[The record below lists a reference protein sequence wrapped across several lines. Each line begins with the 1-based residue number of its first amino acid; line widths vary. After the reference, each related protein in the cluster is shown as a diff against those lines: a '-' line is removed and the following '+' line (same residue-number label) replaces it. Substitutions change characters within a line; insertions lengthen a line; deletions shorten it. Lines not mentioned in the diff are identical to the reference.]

1 MIQNAKFSRML
12 DNDGENH
19 EESIFTVG
27 GFEMRAK
34 FSLSVCLS
42 NVCECLR
49 GPVCGKAKKR

>member
-1 MIQNAKFSRML
+1 MIQNAKFSCML

-27 GFEMRAK
+27 RFEMRAK
-34 FSLSVCLS
+34 FSVCLS